1 MLNANISTKGAS
13 SEKEDMIRLNDMF
26 SATTIAKSPRI
37 NRAFF
42 FKAFQPN
49 RTASLLEKNLGDII
63 NNYITIY

>member
-1 MLNANISTKGAS
+1 
-13 SEKEDMIRLNDMF
+13 MIRLNDMF
-26 SATTIAKSPRI
+26 SATTIAKSPKM

-63 NNYITIY
+63 NNYFTIY